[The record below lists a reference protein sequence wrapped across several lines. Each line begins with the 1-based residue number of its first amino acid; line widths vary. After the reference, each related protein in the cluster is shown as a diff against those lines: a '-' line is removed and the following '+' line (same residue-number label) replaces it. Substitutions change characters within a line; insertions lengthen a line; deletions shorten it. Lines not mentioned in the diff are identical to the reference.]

1 MYRRYVKRIIDV
13 ILSLVGLILA
23 SWLYLLIMIAIEI
36 DDPGPVF
43 FSQKRVGIHKKYFQ
57 LYKFRSMKMSTPH
70 DMPTHLLEN
79 PEQYITRVGKF
90 LRKTSLDE
98 IPQLWNILRGD
109 MSVIGPRPA
118 LWNQEDLLAERDKYG
133 ANDVK
138 PGLSGWAQICGR
150 DELEIADKARLDGE
164 YVQRMSFGFDR
175 RSINPF
181 KDMKLLKTYR
191 QMLDELQPDMVV
203 TYSIKPNIYM
213 GTACKAKGIPYVA
226 NVQGLGTAFEKPVLS
241 SVVSVM
247 YRSALRKAKTVF
259 FENEEN
265 AQFFLNKKI
274 IFHRQVRVLPGAGI
288 NLDEYPC
295 VPMGDDGVCSFLFV
309 GRIMKEKGVDE
320 FFSAAR
326 TLKAEFGEKVAF
338 DVVGFY
344 EDAYKE
350 QVDQLVAD
358 GIVRFHGFQTDVH
371 PFYEAADCVVLPSY
385 HEGMSNVLLEGAAT
399 GRALIT
405 SDIPGCREAVEDG
418 VSGYLCPAQDAEG
431 LTRAMRDFAQQSFDR
446 QVQMGQSGRAL
457 AERKFDKQLVVAK
470 TLDGL
475 GLPAAVRN

>member
-1 MYRRYVKRIIDV
+1 MKILIATNHSYMFYRFRKELVEALMQEHEV
-13 ILSLVGLILA
+13 ILSTPFVGHEDDLQAMGLRC
-23 SWLYLLIMIAIEI
+23 IETDI
-36 DDPGPVF
+36 
-43 FSQKRVGIHKKYFQ
+43 
-57 LYKFRSMKMSTPH
+57 
-70 DMPTHLLEN
+70 
-79 PEQYITRVGKF
+79 
-90 LRKTSLDE
+90 
-98 IPQLWNILRGD
+98 
-109 MSVIGPRPA
+109 
-118 LWNQEDLLAERDKYG
+118 
-133 ANDVK
+133 
-138 PGLSGWAQICGR
+138 
-150 DELEIADKARLDGE
+150 
-164 YVQRMSFGFDR
+164 DR

-226 NVQGLGTAFEKPVLS
+226 DVQGLGTAFEKLVLS

-274 IFHRQVRVLPGAGI
+274 ISHRQVSVLPGAGI

-326 TLKAEFGEKVAF
+326 TLKAEFGE
-338 DVVGFY
+338 

-385 HEGMSNVLLEGAAT
+385 HEGMSNVLLEAAAS
-399 GRALIT
+399 GRPLIT
-405 SDIPGCREAVEDG
+405 SDIPGCREAVENG
-418 VSGYLCPAQDAEG
+418 VSGYLCPARDAGALYE
-431 LTRAMRDFAQQSFDR
+431 TMRRFAALPVEQRS
-446 QVQMGQSGRAL
+446 QMGRCGR
-457 AERKFDKQLVVAK
+457 ERMEQQFSKTAVVAETIK
-470 TLDGL
+470 HLEI
-475 GLPAAVRN
+475 

>member
-138 PGLSGWAQICGR
+138 P
-150 DELEIADKARLDGE
+150 
-164 YVQRMSFGFDR
+164 
-175 RSINPF
+175 
-181 KDMKLLKTYR
+181 
-191 QMLDELQPDMVV
+191 DMVV

-226 NVQGLGTAFEKPVLS
+226 NVQGLGTAFEKLVLS

-274 IFHRQVRVLPGAGI
+274 ISHRQVRVLPGAGI

-326 TLKAEFGEKVAF
+326 TLKAEFGEEVAF

-457 AERKFDKQLVVAK
+457 VERKFDKQLVVAK